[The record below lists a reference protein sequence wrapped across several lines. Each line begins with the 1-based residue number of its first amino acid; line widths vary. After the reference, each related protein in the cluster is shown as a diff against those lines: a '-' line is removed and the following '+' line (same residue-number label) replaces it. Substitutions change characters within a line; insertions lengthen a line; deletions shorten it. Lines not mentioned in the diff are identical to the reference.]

1 MVTRIST
8 SKARDGFA
16 EVLEEAQKGHRYLV
30 RSHKRNIAAIVSVED
45 LAILEAIENRHD
57 IKAARAALEEIERDG
72 TVPWDQVKSELGL

>member
-1 MVTRIST
+1 MVTKIST
-8 SKARDGFA
+8 SKARAGFA
-16 EVLEEAQKGHRYLV
+16 DIIEGAQNGRRYLV

-72 TVPWDQVKSELGL
+72 SIPWNQVKSELGL